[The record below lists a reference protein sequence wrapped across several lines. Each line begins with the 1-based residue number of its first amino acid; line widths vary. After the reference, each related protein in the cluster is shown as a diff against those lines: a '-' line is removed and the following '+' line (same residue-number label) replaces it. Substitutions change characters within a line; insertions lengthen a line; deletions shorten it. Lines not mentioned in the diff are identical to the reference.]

1 MQINDGGTAL
11 REAHISAD
19 FKSFREDCS
28 NSLDHCIS
36 QLFSFTKFDAHFNK
50 IKLQEWRGHRWKR
63 PV

>member
-1 MQINDGGTAL
+1 MQINDGGTVL
-11 REAHISAD
+11 PEAHISAD

-28 NSLDHCIS
+28 NSLDHCII
-36 QLFSFTKFDAHFNK
+36 QLFSSTKFDAHFN